1 MTSSEILTSRDIQR
15 WIYYEVNRPGL
26 MPWIDAVC
34 TAPITAPNGQ
44 LKLAAL
50 GAFRPLRKF
59 AAPRTSED
67 FSTIPVT
74 VDCEDYETGY
84 RVTLKEMRRD
94 MTGLLRA
101 GITQAIGKP
110 VNERWQSIVTS
121 VLEGGSSATAPSD
134 GVTFFSASHTR
145 YKSGTQGNLL
155 TSAAATGT
163 VPTTAEMQSALWGLI
178 KNHFSMKDDQGLP
191 LNTGASFTCMVPYA
205 FLQPAVEAVKS
216 AVVELSGSLRA
227 NSLMMIDGVDISL
240 TANPYLATTDSFYL
254 MANDGLGIVRAEEF
268 APKIE
273 SKAEGSDYEFD
284 NQAHIHGVMVSMAA
298 KLFRWESIQKHT
310 FT

>member
-34 TAPITAPNGQ
+34 TAPIAAPNGQ

-59 AAPRTSED
+59 SAPRTTED
-67 FSTIPVT
+67 FSTIPIT

-163 VPTTAEMQSALWGLI
+163 VPTTAEMQAALWGLI
-178 KNHFSMKDDQGLP
+178 KNHFTMKDDQGLP
-191 LNTGASFTCMVPYA
+191 LNSGASFTCMVPIS
-205 FLQPAVEAVKS
+205 FMQPAVEAVKS
-216 AVVELSGSLRA
+216 SVVELSGSLRA

-240 TANPYLATTDSFYL
+240 TANPYLTTTDSFYL

-268 APKIE
+268 APKID